1 MNHYF
6 SNRILKILFVT
17 TVLFAGTVS
26 VSAQSYQPQGLYK
39 LKEIVHQD
47 GKHME
52 AGYQQYKY
60 YKDDT
65 TLEFT
70 YYPSELEESFN
81 FIVSCPE
88 VKPLQMTSTSDSTF
102 TLRWFNDKNTQDE
115 RLFPSQTTIE
125 EKYEMVKDSTNA
137 IQQVLNLL
145 EMKMDKSHRLQGAW
159 KMRGRQSMNNA
170 NSQYWIVPNGPE
182 TYQIFGNG
190 ASVTIVNSGGFPR
203 AKMQG
208 YYSPCTYLD
217 ESAIK
222 WDGRTGILN
231 WFDGETASLTLI
243 GASGQPMVTVWDR
256 CGLPQHIQ
264 EEQFFHEVY
273 KCFLQYLCLP

>member
-6 SNRILKILFVT
+6 SNSILKILFVT

-81 FIVSCPE
+81 FIVSYPE
-88 VKPLQMTSTSDSTF
+88 VKPLQMTSTSDCTF

-125 EKYEMVKDSTNA
+125 EKYE
-137 IQQVLNLL
+137 
-145 EMKMDKSHRLQGAW
+145 
-159 KMRGRQSMNNA
+159 QS
-170 NSQYWIVPNGPE
+170 I
-182 TYQIFGNG
+182 
-190 ASVTIVNSGGFPR
+190 R
-203 AKMQG
+203 R
-208 YYSPCTYLD
+208 
-217 ESAIK
+217 
-222 WDGRTGILN
+222 RT
-231 WFDGETASLTLI
+231 
-243 GASGQPMVTVWDR
+243 QRV
-256 CGLPQHIQ
+256 
-264 EEQFFHEVY
+264 
-273 KCFLQYLCLP
+273 